1 MGFKQIYSVVVFL
14 LLFLTKYI
22 DNDDSYQNNQNNVFE
37 EKIFLDV
44 CVQTSKQ
51 ILIGNGTAITEEK
64 PEIFLLDKDR
74 INQEL
79 DAFCS
84 TQTFFKTGTIYW
96 KCRFDF
102 EISTDNLK
110 QLKIIARTTN
120 SNIPSEIISASSYD
134 KVCSNTSNSEKDD
147 EDSSLMIS
155 SVAGIQKTSP
165 PPPKSKN
172 KITKEFSH
180 RDNEATSASLSSVTD
195 DVTTSSFNLTDLFP
209 LLLLLPLSLLIVAL
223 YEWFRNR
230 SEVTRNREST
240 PLMHETGNI
249 AETCQQES
257 SIQINNAEKE
267 ENDDS
272 ISLSNKTLRNAQVLE
287 KGTDSYTE
295 VNGMNN
301 LDKTHELVHSIEATN
316 TQDNTA
322 VNETVQPVQ
331 ETNTQDDTAV
341 NETVQ
346 PIPETNTQ
354 DDTAV
359 NETVHPFQETNTF
372 EADVAINPTLLYWG
386 CNS

>member
-155 SVAGIQKTSP
+155 SVA
-165 PPPKSKN
+165 
-172 KITKEFSH
+172 
-180 RDNEATSASLSSVTD
+180 DNEATSASLSSVTD